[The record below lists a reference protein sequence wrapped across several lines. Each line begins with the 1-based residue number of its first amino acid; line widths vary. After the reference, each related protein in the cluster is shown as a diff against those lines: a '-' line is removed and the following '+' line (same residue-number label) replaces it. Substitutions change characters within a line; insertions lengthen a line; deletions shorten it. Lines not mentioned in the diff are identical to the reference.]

1 MATSTAEKEVY
12 RPGGIV
18 LTGIEIFN
26 FKKKSLVLTGQTVEF
41 NIFQDIYAQGTKC
54 EVGILDS
61 NGIIEMLPIVGDE
74 TLVVKFRTPT
84 FDTELNYVFKIYK
97 ITSRAKEAA
106 RAEVFVLHGVS
117 QEVISDRRKSLKTSY
132 LQLKPEKII
141 ESIYENYLRP
151 TIEEFGII
159 EDPQPELELQETQFH
174 QSICFPNVSPFK
186 AIHQICNEAVLKA
199 DDTSSEPKSKSENFM
214 FYQTPTKWV
223 FKTLDSLLRQDPVDK
238 FYFADQGGIKTKKGE
253 GEGSGEGDEIF
264 PHQFIQSVNVK
275 QQLDC
280 VKNLEMGL
288 YSHVVK
294 TIDPLLK
301 IYTEDAW
308 SWADSFTE
316 LAHIEDDPKIFT
328 DESMYASDAGTPVS
342 HYITSNIGEDYQNSN
357 DFTKRAVS
365 ANTDH
370 QITNPRRLHTFLKYM
385 NVSMAQ
391 LTNIVLEI
399 AISGNT
405 DVEIGNIIEIH
416 VPQTSEYEEFK
427 KSNNLLYGSKFLVI
441 AIRHVFNREQ
451 NNFGTL
457 LQIVKDTYAKDS
469 VKENATEGQAA

>member
-1 MATSTAEKEVY
+1 M
-12 RPGGIV
+12 
-18 LTGIEIFN
+18 
-26 FKKKSLVLTGQTVEF
+26 
-41 NIFQDIYAQGTKC
+41 
-54 EVGILDS
+54 
-61 NGIIEMLPIVGDE
+61 
-74 TLVVKFRTPT
+74 
-84 FDTELNYVFKIYK
+84 
-97 ITSRAKEAA
+97 
-106 RAEVFVLHGVS
+106 
-117 QEVISDRRKSLKTSY
+117 
-132 LQLKPEKII
+132 
-141 ESIYENYLRP
+141 
-151 TIEEFGII
+151 
-159 EDPQPELELQETQFH
+159 ELQETQFH